1 MKEIC
6 RQTFLYSVLDSSQPT
21 VPSKEDKRRQMLQL
35 FATFVR
41 IGAFTFGGGYAMLPL
56 IERDIVARKSWLS
69 QDEFIDL
76 FAVAQ
81 SLPGVFAVNMSIFIG
96 YKLNKLRG
104 SIVAALGTIL
114 PSFITILLLAFF
126 FRQVQENPWIVRI
139 MCGIRPAVVALI
151 ASPVVSTWKAM
162 KAPLRLLWIPS
173 VVVFLVWYINVSPI
187 WIILFAGIGGIIYT
201 FFAKKLIDNR
211 TQSKKSDLNKNK

>member
-1 MKEIC
+1 
-6 RQTFLYSVLDSSQPT
+6 
-21 VPSKEDKRRQMLQL
+21 MLQL

-96 YKLNKLRG
+96 YKLNKLQG

-126 FRQVQENPWIVRI
+126 FRQVQENPWVVRI
-139 MCGIRPAVVALI
+139 MYGIRPAVIALI
-151 ASPVVSTWKAM
+151 ASPVISTWKAM
-162 KAPLRLLWIPS
+162 KAPLCLLWIPF

-187 WIILFAGIGGIIYT
+187 WIILFAGIGGIVYNT
-201 FFAKKLIDNR
+201 FFVRNSLTTRCKARNR
-211 TQSKKSDLNKNK
+211 TLTKTKKTNKKA